1 MRPSRAAIL
10 FRDSPPAELEK
21 ILRNTLAARRY
32 MHSSE
37 PLPRGYATYVG
48 EWLGFVLTRS
58 DDLRIGVIIPEDI
71 SQVFT
76 IALWLAEHEP
86 SLAFCAW
93 RCLQGM
99 DPVLKYYASGKPQL
113 RLGPDRD
120 LEVMWSI
127 PTELPVDIVSP
138 EELGLPGRVDVVE
151 ESIGSALEPYKHQIR
166 VLGSQDQSIGF
177 LDRRSP
183 LA

>member
-10 FRDSPPAELEK
+10 FRDRSPAELQET
-21 ILRNTLAARRY
+21 LRETLTARRY
-32 MHSSE
+32 SSSAAA
-37 PLPRGYATYVG
+37 LPRGYAAYVG

-58 DDLRIGVIIPEDI
+58 DDLRTGVMIPEDI

-76 IALWLAEHEP
+76 IALWLTEHNP
-86 SLAFCAW
+86 ALSFCAW

-99 DPVLKYYASGKPQL
+99 EPVLKYYADGKPQF
-113 RLGPDRD
+113 RHGPDRD

-138 EELGLPGRVDVVE
+138 EELGLPGRTDDVE
-151 ESIGSALEPYKHQIR
+151 QSIGSALEPYHHQIR